1 MRNTT
6 ILTFLVFISSIAF
19 SQNPTTRPSQGSE
32 IKPVQMP
39 KIATALPTN
48 VGFLAEAD
56 GSDLVNVKPVQEIY
70 PTFGKEKF
78 DAASNFN
85 NSTFTVPTD
94 GFYHFDVT
102 LNMETSHQGAT
113 MELYFNIVSKDGTP
127 LPSPVKA
134 ISSMPTHGNYNQYFV
149 TATLSASI
157 PLKKGD
163 KLSIAS
169 RSQGYGSAT
178 LTRSFFSGFKIF

>member
-1 MRNTT
+1 MRT
-6 ILTFLVFISSIAF
+6 ITIFTFLVFLSLAAL
-19 SQNPTTRPSQGSE
+19 SQDPNTRTKTDPPV
-32 IKPVQMP
+32 KPLQMP
-39 KIATALPTN
+39 KIAMAPPAN
-48 VGFLAEAD
+48 VGFFAESNGGDFIAVP
-56 GSDLVNVKPVQEIY
+56 SAQVINPS
-70 PTFGKEKF
+70 FSNEKF
-78 DAASNFN
+78 DAANNFN
-85 NSTFTVPTD
+85 NSTFTVPSD

-113 MELYFNIVSKDGTP
+113 MELYFDIVSKDGTP